1 MNSTE
6 LTSNRSVEKLC
17 KIWKRPRTPVEPLPP
32 TRDPRPLAP
41 ARLEIT
47 LRLIGQ
53 RGPKLV

>member
-17 KIWKRPRTPVEPLPP
+17 KIWKRPRTPIEPRLP
-32 TRDPRPLAP
+32 TRVLRPLVP

-53 RGPKLV
+53 RGPRLV